1 MSELRTIYQSTVDQV
16 EVLVVTPSASLPVDL
31 AFMKNYMKV
40 DIDNDDVLIDKLI
53 RSAVESVERYIS
65 RSLIPKTVQ
74 AIFTGTESW
83 KSLPILPVGE
93 ISEVKTVLQDGT
105 ETIHAAGNYQ
115 VSGGIEDKHVH
126 APTVMTL
133 SGGRALDQVKI
144 TYKAGYAKSSIIPMP
159 ILETIWLMVTLSY
172 QRRDLL
178 ASECITI
185 ESNTGLK
192 QKLYPYKKMY
202 L

>member
-31 AFMKNYMKV
+31 EFMKNYMKV
-40 DIDNDDVLIDKLI
+40 DGDTDDDLIGRLI
-53 RSAVESVERYIS
+53 KSATESVERYTS
-65 RSLIPKTVQ
+65 RSLMPKTVQ
-74 AIFTGTESW
+74 AIFSGNEYW
-83 KSLPILPVGE
+83 KSLPVLPVGV
-93 ISEVKTVLQDGT
+93 ISEVKTVAQDGS
-105 ETIHAAGNYQ
+105 ETIFASGDYQ
-115 VSGGIEDKHVH
+115 FSGGIEDKQISV
-126 APTVMTL
+126 PVNMTL
-133 SGGRALDQVKI
+133 QGGRSLDQVRV
-144 TYKAGYAKSSIIPMP
+144 TYNAGYSSTSIIPTP

-178 ASECITI
+178 ASECVTI
-185 ESNTGLK
+185 ESNSGLK